1 MKYYL
6 FLFNNIENFP
16 PPPTPPPPG
25 FPIDSV
31 NATILVLI
39 TISTCIYF
47 IYKSKMNKVDK

>member
-1 MKYYL
+1 MKLYL
-6 FLFNNIENFP
+6 ILLNNIENFP

-31 NATILVLI
+31 NATILVFI

-47 IYKSKMNKVDK
+47 IYKNKLNKADK